1 MDKRRRSFLEAP
13 PLCGAFVSL
22 NILLSKALLQQTH
35 RQEIAVNKTTQTL
48 ENYIRARYPI
58 IVILSHEESRVM
70 GEIKALSASKTRRN
84 S

>member
-1 MDKRRRSFLEAP
+1 M
-13 PLCGAFVSL
+13 
-22 NILLSKALLQQTH
+22 
-35 RQEIAVNKTTQTL
+35 NKTTQTL